1 MVLLIQSERTWRI
14 IAVLLFLLGFAWCT
28 RPVWRPSP
36 GEQLL
41 NGAVEDLHSSR
52 FAEAELKAH
61 DAVRQDPR
69 LTQAWLVAGDAARR
83 QRHATDA
90 LRYYRSVPQDG
101 SRVEL
106 QARCRLGE
114 QLAALGLARQAEAA
128 LQRALEIDPEDASA
142 NHQLGL
148 LLQKQGRTWE
158 SVPYVQRALLGGL
171 VNKSHV
177 MMLSA
182 VDIMYVVDREFTQR
196 CLATQPSDKSALIV
210 EARQAIVEKE
220 FDRAEA
226 MLREIVAAQPELIE
240 AQARLGAILFDDGD
254 DVAFVSWQDRLPP
267 TADEHPEIWYLRG
280 LWARRRQQT
289 DAAIRCFLEAAR
301 LDPNHSGAIFQLA
314 QLLQSSEHAA
324 LAEQFAARSK
334 TLSQMNYL
342 LAELRELNDFR
353 LIRKVVGL
361 MDQLGRPL
369 EAVAWCQVLQRF
381 NPDQSWAAEE
391 ERRLAK
397 QLVRSS
403 DWDDLFTLPDHQL
416 ARRLDASKFP
426 LPDWQAE
433 EVKPL
438 PQAPT
443 GERIPQVVRF
453 DDEAAA
459 VGIDFRYYN
468 GTTETTGL
476 VHILQATGGGIAVV
490 DFDQDN
496 WPDLYFI
503 QSGEYPIEE
512 GQTQYLNRLYR
523 NLGNGRFADV
533 TATSGLGDSGYGQG
547 VAVGDFNSD
556 GFPDIYIANCGPNRL
571 YENRGDGSF
580 VEVPDAAGAGGDH
593 WTTSCAIADL
603 DGDALPEIY
612 AANYALKDEV
622 LKLKCK
628 HEGKPRT
635 CAPTLLTAEQDHL
648 YRNLGNGRFANV
660 TDGSGVVAADGKG
673 LGVVIA
679 DFGNRGRPD
688 IFVGNDTTANFFF
701 RNQASGP
708 EQPLRFRE
716 QAIVS
721 GVGFDEVG
729 NLQACMGVAAG
740 DANADGLLDLFITNF
755 WAESNILYQQQPG
768 RLFADQTR
776 SANLRDSG
784 FHMLGF
790 GTQFIDGELDGWPDL
805 IIANGHIDR
814 TFAHGNPDR
823 MPPQYLR
830 NTGAAQYTELP
841 ANELG
846 DYFEGRYFG
855 RALATVDWNR
865 DGREDV
871 CISHLDAP
879 AALLTNR
886 TEDAGNYLA
895 VQLRGVQSNRDA
907 IGTVVTLDVGQRSWM
922 RQMVGGGGY
931 LVSNQRQLLF
941 GLGEADQVDRMT
953 IRWPSGQVQTFENL
967 RCNQQC
973 LVVEGDEMVTLPAVA
988 SNP

>member
-1 MVLLIQSERTWRI
+1 MAFSLKSDRTWRGL
-14 IAVLLFLLGFAWCT
+14 AALLFLVGFGLCT
-28 RPVWRPSP
+28 VPVWWRQP

-41 NGAVEDLHSSR
+41 DNAITSLHSSR
-52 FAEAELKAH
+52 FAEAERMAN
-61 DAVRQDPR
+61 DAARQDPA
-69 LTQAWLVAGDAARR
+69 LTQAFLVAGDAARR
-83 QRHATDA
+83 QQHSTDA
-90 LRYYRSVPQDG
+90 VRYYRSVPQDG

-106 QARCRLGE
+106 QSLCRLAE
-114 QLAALGLARQAEAA
+114 QLTMLGHAGQAEAA
-128 LQRALEIDPEDASA
+128 LQRALEIDPWDPSA
-142 NHQLGL
+142 NHQLGMM
-148 LLQKQGRTWE
+148 LQKQGRSWE
-158 SVPYVQRALLGGL
+158 SVVYLQRALLSGQVDKG
-171 VNKSHV
+171 HV

-182 VDIMYVVDREFTQR
+182 IDIMYVVDREFTET
-196 CLATQPSDKSALIV
+196 CLATEPDNKSLLIV
-210 EARQAIVEKE
+210 NARQAIVDKR
-220 FDRAEA
+220 FDDAEVL
-226 MLREIVAAQPELIE
+226 LREIVAAQPELIE
-240 AQARLGAILFDDGD
+240 AQARLGSILFDSREDAEFVAWQNGLPAAADG
-254 DVAFVSWQDRLPP
+254 
-267 TADEHPEIWYLRG
+267 HPEIWYLRG

-301 LDPNHSGAIFQLA
+301 RDANHSGAIFQLA
-314 QLLQSSEHAA
+314 QLLQNTQYAA
-324 LAEQFAARSK
+324 VADEFAARSK
-334 TLSQMNYL
+334 TLSQLNYL
-342 LAELRELNDFR
+342 LAELRGMNDFR
-353 LIRKVVGL
+353 LIRKVVDL

-369 EAVAWCQVLQRF
+369 EAVAWCRVMQQF
-381 NPDQSWAAEE
+381 NSDQQWAVSE

-397 QLVRSS
+397 RLVRSS
-403 DWDDLFTLPDHQL
+403 DLSELFTLPDSQL
-416 ARRLDASKFP
+416 ARRVDLHAFP
-426 LPDWQAE
+426 LPDWDAADIESREDSPSHPPITQM
-433 EVKPL
+433 
-438 PQAPT
+438 
-443 GERIPQVVRF
+443 VRF
-453 DDEAAA
+453 DDEAAD

-468 GTTETTGL
+468 GTTDTTGL

-490 DFDQDN
+490 DFDQDS

-512 GQTQYLNRLYR
+512 GQTRYLNRLYR
-523 NLGNGRFADV
+523 NLGNGRFVDV
-533 TATSGLGDSGYGQG
+533 TESSGLGDSGYGQG

-556 GFPDIYIANCGPNRL
+556 GFPDIYVANCGPNRL
-571 YENRGDGSF
+571 FENRGDGCF
-580 VEVPDAAGAGGDH
+580 VEVPDAGGASGDH

-635 CAPTLLTAEQDHL
+635 CAPTLLTAEQDQL
-648 YRNLGNGRFANV
+648 YRNLGDGRFANA
-660 TDGSGVVAADGKG
+660 TADSGVVAADGKG
-673 LGVVIA
+673 LGLVIA
-679 DFGNRGRPD
+679 DFENRGRLD

-708 EQPLRFRE
+708 QQPLQFRE
-716 QAIVS
+716 QAILA

-755 WAESNILYQQQPG
+755 WAESNILYQQLPG
-768 RLFADQTR
+768 QLFADQTR

-805 IIANGHIDR
+805 IISNGHIDR

-830 NTGAAQYTELP
+830 NTGSAQFEELP
-841 ANELG
+841 AEGLG
-846 DYFEGRYFG
+846 EYFTGRYFG

-879 AALLTNR
+879 AALLTNH
-886 TEDAGNYLA
+886 TADAGNYLA

-907 IGTVVTLDVGQRSWM
+907 IGAIVTLEVSDRRWM
-922 RQMVGGGGY
+922 RQLVGGGGY

-941 GLGEADQVDRMT
+941 GLAAAERVDRMT
-953 IRWPSGQVQTFENL
+953 IQWPSGQTQTFQDVAGNS
-967 RCNQQC
+967 QW
-973 LVVEGDEMVTLPAVA
+973 LVVEGHDLVSLQR
-988 SNP
+988 